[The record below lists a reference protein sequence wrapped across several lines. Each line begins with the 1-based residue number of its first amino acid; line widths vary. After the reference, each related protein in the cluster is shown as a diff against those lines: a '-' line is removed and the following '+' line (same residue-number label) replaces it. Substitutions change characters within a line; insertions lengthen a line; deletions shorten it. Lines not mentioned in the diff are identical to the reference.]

1 MEDANRDTTNGS
13 DAAEPAGEVREA
25 LSYVA
30 EQAKEQVASA
40 IESQK
45 ERAAEGLGGVADA
58 LRKTG
63 EALGQQELGA
73 VAPAIETAASQ
84 VEQLS
89 ELLQSADIEELAHEV
104 GRFARRRP
112 AAFLCGAFA
121 AGFLGAR
128 LLRATSA
135 KARDSRPKAA

>member
-1 MEDANRDTTNGS
+1 MLES
-13 DAAEPAGEVREA
+13 
-25 LSYVA
+25 
-30 EQAKEQVASA
+30 
-40 IESQK
+40 ESQK
-45 ERAAEGLGGVADA
+45 ERAAEGLGGVADT

-63 EALGQQELGA
+63 EALGEDLGA
-73 VAPAIETAASQ
+73 VAPALETAARQ

-89 ELLQSADIEELAHEV
+89 ELLQSADVEELADEV

-128 LLRATSA
+128 MVLVMSA
-135 KARDSRPKAA
+135 KGRGGAPRPKAA